1 MNKRVIANDKILESL
16 TAKMDSL
23 VSSIKDQ
30 LNFNKIIESQIAQI
44 AASVPS
50 SVNSCNSLNAV
61 VTRGGKTT
69 RDPPY
74 PNMIRKS
81 ARKEKEDEEDK
92 EEEAEESPSKEE
104 TTKSHG
110 KTAPHEFYDTNIL
123 LPFPKTRK
131 QISDE

>member
-1 MNKRVIANDKILESL
+1 MNRRLIANDKTLESL

-30 LNFNKIIESQIAQI
+30 LNFNKVVESQIAQI
-44 AASVPS
+44 AATVPS

-61 VTRGGKTT
+61 IMRGGKTT
-69 RDPPY
+69 RGPPY
-74 PNMIRKS
+74 PNMTRKI

-92 EEEAEESPSKEE
+92 EEEVEESPSKEE
-104 TTKSHG
+104 TTKFHG

-123 LPFPKTRK
+123 LPFPRTRK
-131 QISDE
+131 QSSDE